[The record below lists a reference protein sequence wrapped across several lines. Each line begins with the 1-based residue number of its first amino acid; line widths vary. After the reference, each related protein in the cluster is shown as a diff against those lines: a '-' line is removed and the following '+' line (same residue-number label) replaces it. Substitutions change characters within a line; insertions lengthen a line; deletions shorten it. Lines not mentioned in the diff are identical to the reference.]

1 METSKNTSAPIK
13 WCLASLAGIIAGVL
27 VLVYLVMPL
36 NAERRKVE
44 TNVTAQLRKVDQA
57 LLALRKLPETQQR
70 HADLGDLLEGETNR
84 FVLRP
89 VLGSYPAQR
98 DIYRLA
104 AETGFNVQSVRE
116 IGKTPTP
123 VTTGTDYKQA
133 KTRGRRGPADRKP
146 AQPEIAPWFA
156 RYMVEVTGEGS
167 YAVILALI
175 DRLEQDNPYCGLAGL
190 TIRGLPN
197 NVERHRAIL
206 MLEWPVAAD
215 PLPVAAKGK
224 GAAR

>member
-89 VLGSYPAQR
+89 VLGSYPVQR

-104 AETGFNVQSVRE
+104 SETGFNVQSVRE

-123 VTTGTDYKQA
+123 VTTSRRRHAAGV
-133 KTRGRRGPADRKP
+133 GRR
-146 AQPEIAPWFA
+146 
-156 RYMVEVTGEGS
+156 TGSPRSRRSRPGS
-167 YAVILALI
+167 
-175 DRLEQDNPYCGLAGL
+175 
-190 TIRGLPN
+190 
-197 NVERHRAIL
+197 RAI
-206 MLEWPVAAD
+206 WW
-215 PLPVAAKGK
+215 
-224 GAAR
+224 R